1 MAGIRPVRVRL
12 CCLLP
17 VVLLVGC
24 AAAPP
29 IPTDRNALVLRLSE
43 VPAMSSHVDAA
54 AVPEFS
60 LYGDGRVLRPGKRD
74 GAMLTAEEIAIDP
87 DEAEALYS
95 AVHDAG
101 FDQDAQYSNP
111 NIIDGSVIVLT
122 LNSGDRRYKTT
133 AANPDQDDLR
143 FGPLLDLRQ
152 RFEEVSGQ
160 ASPYRP
166 SKVFAVGFTSGS
178 PSSAPAWPLRSFK
191 QAERTNAGMCLL
203 FDAAEVAEVSPR
215 STWSVDGVSYDVTL
229 RPALPDERTC
239 ADLG

>member
-1 MAGIRPVRVRL
+1 M
-12 CCLLP
+12 P

-24 AAAPP
+24 ASAPP
-29 IPTDRNALVLRLSE
+29 IPADRNALVLRLSE
-43 VPAMSSHVDAA
+43 VPSMSSHVDSA

-87 DEAEALYS
+87 DQAEALYS

-101 FDQDAQYSNP
+101 FDQDAEYSNP

-122 LNSGDRRYKTT
+122 LNSGGRRYTT
-133 AANPDQDDLR
+133 SAANPEEDDLR
-143 FGPLLDLRQ
+143 FGPLLDFRQ
-152 RFEEVSGQ
+152 RFAEVSGQ
-160 ASPYRP
+160 ANPYLP

-178 PSSAPAWPLRSFK
+178 PSTAPAWPLRSFK
-191 QAERTNAGMCLL
+191 QAERSNAGLCLL
-203 FDAAEVAEVSPR
+203 FDAAEVAAVAPR
-215 STWSVDGVSYDVTL
+215 STWSVDGVSYDVVL
-229 RPALPDERTC
+229 RPALPDEKSC